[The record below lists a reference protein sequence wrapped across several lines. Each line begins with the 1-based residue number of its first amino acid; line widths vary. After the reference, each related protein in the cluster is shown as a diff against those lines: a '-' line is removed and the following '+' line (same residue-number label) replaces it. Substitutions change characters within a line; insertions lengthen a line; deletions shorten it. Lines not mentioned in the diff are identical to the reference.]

1 MEMIEINEEELAQV
15 AGGAAR
21 TASRTAKKEVCEIC
35 GRNQFTVYLGMG
47 GRAVCQKCGHPQ
59 IILEW
64 FND

>member
-1 MEMIEINEEELAQV
+1 MEMIELDEKDLAQV

-21 TASRTAKKEVCEIC
+21 TETRIAKRESCEVC
-35 GRNQFTVYLGMG
+35 GRNKFTVYLGMG
-47 GRAVCQKCGHPQ
+47 GRAVCQRCGHGQ